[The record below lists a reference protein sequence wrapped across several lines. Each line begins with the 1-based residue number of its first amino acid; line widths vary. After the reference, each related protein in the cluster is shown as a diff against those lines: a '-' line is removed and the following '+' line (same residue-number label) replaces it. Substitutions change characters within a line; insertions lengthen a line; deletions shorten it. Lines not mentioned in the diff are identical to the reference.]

1 MAYYPRLRDLREDAD
16 LTQDELVKQLGM
28 HKTTYTNY
36 EQGKREP
43 PFELI
48 IRLAKLYGVSI
59 DYIAGIANAIFL
71 AGGIFMRKKWWGLL
85 GGFGAGV
92 INGLLGAGG
101 GMVVVPLL
109 SALGVRG
116 KKSHATALMVIV
128 PLSLVSAVLY
138 LVQGRVTVM
147 DALPWLPGSLLG
159 AYLGSRL
166 MPKISTGWLKLVFGG
181 LMLWGGIR
189 LL

>member
-1 MAYYPRLRDLREDAD
+1 
-16 LTQDELVKQLGM
+16 M
-28 HKTTYTNY
+28 H
-36 EQGKREP
+36 
-43 PFELI
+43 
-48 IRLAKLYGVSI
+48 
-59 DYIAGIANAIFL
+59 
-71 AGGIFMRKKWWGLL
+71 KKWWGTL

-116 KKSHATALMVIV
+116 KSHATALMVIV
-128 PLSLVSAVLY
+128 PLSLVSVVLY

-166 MPKISTGWLKLVFGG
+166 MPEISTGWLKLVFGG

>member
-1 MAYYPRLRDLREDAD
+1 MAAL
-16 LTQDELVKQLGM
+16 
-28 HKTTYTNY
+28 
-36 EQGKREP
+36 
-43 PFELI
+43 
-48 IRLAKLYGVSI
+48 LAPL
-59 DYIAGIANAIFL
+59 
-71 AGGIFMRKKWWGLL
+71 WL
-85 GGFGAGV
+85 GGK
-92 INGLLGAGG
+92 I
-101 GMVVVPLL
+101 
-109 SALGVRG
+109 
-116 KKSHATALMVIV
+116 SHATAVIVIV
-128 PLSLVSAVLY
+128 PVSLVSAILY

>member
-1 MAYYPRLRDLREDAD
+1 MSPLIPSILWNDSSIKISHFISPAGDNSKCYF
-16 LTQDELVKQLGM
+16 LGGGVFM
-28 HKTTYTNY
+28 H
-36 EQGKREP
+36 
-43 PFELI
+43 
-48 IRLAKLYGVSI
+48 
-59 DYIAGIANAIFL
+59 
-71 AGGIFMRKKWWGLL
+71 KKWWGTL

-128 PLSLVSAVLY
+128 PLSLVSAILY

>member
-1 MAYYPRLRDLREDAD
+1 
-16 LTQDELVKQLGM
+16 M
-28 HKTTYTNY
+28 HKTTYTNC
-36 EQGKREP
+36 EQGKCKP
-43 PFELI
+43 SFERI
-48 IRLAKLYGVSI
+48 IRLAKLYHVSI
-59 DYIAGIANAIFL
+59 DSIAGLTPYPVPLRSRKSNCIFFPLPEIIAFAIFCG
-71 AGGIFMRKKWWGLL
+71 GGIIFMKSKKLWGTL
-85 GGFGAGV
+85 GGFGAGLL
-92 INGLLGAGG
+92 NGLLGAGG

-109 SALGVRG
+109 SALGTGG
-116 KKSHATALMVIV
+116 KKSHATALAVIV

-138 LVQGRVTVM
+138 LIEGRFTLA

>member
-1 MAYYPRLRDLREDAD
+1 
-16 LTQDELVKQLGM
+16 
-28 HKTTYTNY
+28 
-36 EQGKREP
+36 
-43 PFELI
+43 
-48 IRLAKLYGVSI
+48 
-59 DYIAGIANAIFL
+59 
-71 AGGIFMRKKWWGLL
+71 MRKKWWGLL

-138 LVQGRVTVM
+138 PLRRQRQM
-147 DALPWLPGSLLG
+147 CIRDRPWLPGSLLG

>member
-1 MAYYPRLRDLREDAD
+1 
-16 LTQDELVKQLGM
+16 
-28 HKTTYTNY
+28 
-36 EQGKREP
+36 
-43 PFELI
+43 
-48 IRLAKLYGVSI
+48 
-59 DYIAGIANAIFL
+59 
-71 AGGIFMRKKWWGLL
+71 MRKKWWGVL
-85 GGFGAGV
+85 GGLGAGV

-109 SALGVRG
+109 SAMGVQG

-128 PLSLVSAVLY
+128 PLSAVSAVLY
-138 LVQGRVTVM
+138 LVQGRVGFA

-166 MPKISTGWLKLVFGG
+166 MPKIAIGWLKLLFGG
-181 LMLWGGIR
+181 LMLWGGVR

>member
-1 MAYYPRLRDLREDAD
+1 MKNSHSESYAAAGVDVTAGYESVERIKPMVESTYIPG
-16 LTQDELVKQLGM
+16 VLG
-28 HKTTYTNY
+28 T
-36 EQGKREP
+36 
-43 PFELI
+43 
-48 IRLAKLYGVSI
+48 
-59 DYIAGIANAIFL
+59 
-71 AGGIFMRKKWWGLL
+71 L

>member
-1 MAYYPRLRDLREDAD
+1 MLFSWR
-16 LTQDELVKQLGM
+16 GC
-28 HKTTYTNY
+28 
-36 EQGKREP
+36 
-43 PFELI
+43 
-48 IRLAKLYGVSI
+48 
-59 DYIAGIANAIFL
+59 FL
-71 AGGIFMRKKWWGLL
+71 CIKNGGALWAASAPGSSMDCWVRAAAWWWC
-85 GGFGAGV
+85 
-92 INGLLGAGG
+92 
-101 GMVVVPLL
+101 PLL

-128 PLSLVSAVLY
+128 PLSLVSAILY

>member
-1 MAYYPRLRDLREDAD
+1 M
-16 LTQDELVKQLGM
+16 
-28 HKTTYTNY
+28 
-36 EQGKREP
+36 
-43 PFELI
+43 
-48 IRLAKLYGVSI
+48 S
-59 DYIAGIANAIFL
+59 
-71 AGGIFMRKKWWGLL
+71 KKWLGLL
-85 GGFGAGV
+85 GGLGAGI

-109 SALGVRG
+109 SALGVQG

-138 LVQGRVTVM
+138 LAEGRVTLA

-166 MPKISTGWLKLVFGG
+166 LPKISTGWLKLCFGG
-181 LMLWGGIR
+181 LMLWGGLR

>member
-1 MAYYPRLRDLREDAD
+1 MLFSWR
-16 LTQDELVKQLGM
+16 GC
-28 HKTTYTNY
+28 
-36 EQGKREP
+36 
-43 PFELI
+43 
-48 IRLAKLYGVSI
+48 
-59 DYIAGIANAIFL
+59 FL
-71 AGGIFMRKKWWGLL
+71 CIKNGGALWAASAPGSSMDCW
-85 GGFGAGV
+85 V
-92 INGLLGAGG
+92 
-101 GMVVVPLL
+101 
-109 SALGVRG
+109 ALGVRG

>member
-1 MAYYPRLRDLREDAD
+1 
-16 LTQDELVKQLGM
+16 
-28 HKTTYTNY
+28 
-36 EQGKREP
+36 
-43 PFELI
+43 
-48 IRLAKLYGVSI
+48 
-59 DYIAGIANAIFL
+59 
-71 AGGIFMRKKWWGLL
+71 MRKKWWGLL

-166 MPKISTGWLKLVFGG
+166 GENTLRACFGVLILLLAARELWLGVQAIRRDGWRFRAPEDREKSG
-181 LMLWGGIR
+181 
-189 LL
+189 

>member
-1 MAYYPRLRDLREDAD
+1 
-16 LTQDELVKQLGM
+16 M
-28 HKTTYTNY
+28 H
-36 EQGKREP
+36 
-43 PFELI
+43 
-48 IRLAKLYGVSI
+48 
-59 DYIAGIANAIFL
+59 
-71 AGGIFMRKKWWGLL
+71 KKWWGTL

-101 GMVVVPLL
+101 GMV
-109 SALGVRG
+109 SA
-116 KKSHATALMVIV
+116 I
-128 PLSLVSAVLY
+128 LY
-138 LVQGRVTVM
+138 LVQGRVTGM

-166 MPKISTGWLKLVFGG
+166 MPEISTGWLKLVFGG

>member
-1 MAYYPRLRDLREDAD
+1 MNNSVSESYAAAGVDVTAGYESVERIKPMVES
-16 LTQDELVKQLGM
+16 
-28 HKTTYTNY
+28 TYI
-36 EQGKREP
+36 P
-43 PFELI
+43 
-48 IRLAKLYGVSI
+48 GVM
-59 DYIAGIANAIFL
+59 GT
-71 AGGIFMRKKWWGLL
+71 L

-128 PLSLVSAVLY
+128 PLSLVSVVLY

>member
-1 MAYYPRLRDLREDAD
+1 MKNSHSESYAAAGVDVTAGYEA
-16 LTQDELVKQLGM
+16 VKRIKPM
-28 HKTTYTNY
+28 VESTYI
-36 EQGKREP
+36 P
-43 PFELI
+43 
-48 IRLAKLYGVSI
+48 GVM
-59 DYIAGIANAIFL
+59 GT
-71 AGGIFMRKKWWGLL
+71 L

>member
-1 MAYYPRLRDLREDAD
+1 
-16 LTQDELVKQLGM
+16 M
-28 HKTTYTNY
+28 H
-36 EQGKREP
+36 
-43 PFELI
+43 
-48 IRLAKLYGVSI
+48 
-59 DYIAGIANAIFL
+59 
-71 AGGIFMRKKWWGLL
+71 KKWWGTL

-116 KKSHATALMVIV
+116 KKSHATALIVIV

-166 MPKISTGWLKLVFGG
+166 MPKSPPAG
-181 LMLWGGIR
+181 LNSFLAG
-189 LL
+189 